1 MDHQKKIRESK
12 RLKNVAIISEVG
24 LSYAIK
30 ETRETYI
37 ETAKQEKTYIMHEW
51 SEKNRRKF
59 FRMMVRHYLNW
70 ANKQAETGNMR
81 EITEDGSN

>member
-1 MDHQKKIRESK
+1 MDHQKKISEGE
-12 RLKNVAIISEVG
+12 RLKNVAILSEVG

-30 ETRETYI
+30 ETKATYM
-37 ETAKQEKTYIMHEW
+37 EMAKHEKTYIMHEW
-51 SEKNRRKF
+51 SEDNRRKF